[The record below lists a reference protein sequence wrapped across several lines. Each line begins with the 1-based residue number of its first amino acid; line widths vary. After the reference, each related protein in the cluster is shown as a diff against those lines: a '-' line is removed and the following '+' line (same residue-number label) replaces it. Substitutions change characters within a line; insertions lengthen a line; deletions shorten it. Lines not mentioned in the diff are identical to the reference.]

1 MRDQLRREIT
11 DHLAHHVDVPRGENV
26 THQQALGQFQQ
37 RLCIAYVRV
46 DQACIVP
53 KTVALLCVHSRH

>member
-1 MRDQLRREIT
+1 M
-11 DHLAHHVDVPRGENV
+11 AHHVDVPRGENV
-26 THQQALGQFQQ
+26 THQQALGQFEQ

-53 KTVALLCVHSRH
+53 KTVALLGVHSRH